1 MRQSK
6 SAKQYEDVGIDP
18 FSAPPAG
25 YSLTQPEGKWPWES
39 SPTYVTVDEAYEA
52 ILSRIKVPE
61 ERMDL
66 LNLMDAGVPIETLVR
81 TITFTAFSKGLMTP
95 DVAEIVNVP
104 LSVYLLIEAQKAGI
118 TPRFNN
124 NTKRESIPY
133 DDILNIMS
141 ELNNAEERLRLQLQL
156 AKCKEFLDVRDVMM
170 YSGYSSSTIFRRV
183 KEGRLNADQNV
194 PRCKLLFSKSQI
206 LIWLEGDSK

>member
-6 SAKQYEDVGIDP
+6 SAKQYEDIGIDP

-141 ELNNAEERLRLQLQL
+141 ELNPDRYMEYMQGEEEEMPSND
-156 AKCKEFLDVRDVMM
+156 KKEETENKNLLEADKMSFLKAT
-170 YSGYSSSTIFRRV
+170 S
-183 KEGRLNADQNV
+183 KENKDG
-194 PRCKLLFSKSQI
+194 
-206 LIWLEGDSK
+206 

>member
-39 SPTYVTVDEAYEA
+39 SPTYVTVDESYEA

-95 DVAEIVNVP
+95 DVAEIVNVT

-141 ELNNAEERLRLQLQL
+141 ELNPDRYMEYMQGEEEEMPSND
-156 AKCKEFLDVRDVMM
+156 KKEETENKNLLEADKMSFLKAT
-170 YSGYSSSTIFRRV
+170 S
-183 KEGRLNADQNV
+183 KENKDG
-194 PRCKLLFSKSQI
+194 
-206 LIWLEGDSK
+206 

>member
-6 SAKQYEDVGIDP
+6 SAKQYEDIGIDP

-25 YSLTQPEGKWPWES
+25 YSLTQPEGKWPWEA

-66 LNLMDAGVPIETLVR
+66 LNLMDAGIPIETLVR

-95 DVAEIVNVP
+95 DVAEMVNVP
-104 LSVYLLIEAQKAGI
+104 LSVYLLVEAQKAGI

-124 NTKRESIPY
+124 TTRRESIPY

-141 ELNNAEERLRLQLQL
+141 ELNPDRYMEYMYGEEELPPND
-156 AKCKEFLDVRDVMM
+156 KKEETENKNLLEADKMSFLKAT
-170 YSGYSSSTIFRRV
+170 S
-183 KEGRLNADQNV
+183 KENKDA
-194 PRCKLLFSKSQI
+194 
-206 LIWLEGDSK
+206 